1 MKWLTRH
8 IPTRDTVHHYR
19 LLRPFA
25 PHLRHP
31 ALWRMTHRSV
41 PRAVALGLFVGVIIP
56 VMHTAIAALL
66 AIPLRANVAITAAF
80 TLVVNPLTIPAI
92 YYAAYRIGAWE
103 LHHDA
108 TLVNP
113 AAAERFSGELSRLLF
128 WVHQAS
134 GSIALGVLT
143 IASAA
148 ALIGYFGS
156 SLAWRTWL
164 GSRWRQRRQ
173 ARARRP
179 ERSPVR
185 RREKDGCR
193 LRMAAR
199 EARAQPSGNL

>member
-1 MKWLTRH
+1 MAEASRAIRMKWLTRH
-8 IPTRDTVHHYR
+8 IPTRDTIHHYR
-19 LLRPFA
+19 VLRPFA

-128 WVHQAS
+128 WIHEAS

-143 IASAA
+143 IAAASAFLGYVAA
-148 ALIGYFGS
+148 AL
-156 SLAWRTWL
+156 AWRFW
-164 GSRWRQRRQ
+164 SRGRWQQRR
-173 ARARRP
+173 
-179 ERSPVR
+179 
-185 RREKDGCR
+185 
-193 LRMAAR
+193 RMR
-199 EARAQPSGNL
+199 G